1 MPRSFPSSHPGQDE
15 GRIRRSAEL
24 PAPRHHIFS
33 RGLAADLNRAV
44 EKIKR
49 RRGQARGGFSHSI
62 RLPLLICLRREL
74 AGPVT
79 GT

>member
-1 MPRSFPSSHPGQDE
+1 MPRSFPSSRPGQDE
-15 GRIRRSAEL
+15 GRILHSAEL
-24 PAPRHHIFS
+24 LAPRHRVFS
-33 RGLAADLNRAV
+33 QGLAADLNHAV
-44 EKIKR
+44 EKSKR
-49 RRGQARGGFSHSI
+49 RRGRAGGGFSHSI